1 MAYWLIFIVGI
12 LLYLEIF
19 GLKQK
24 LKAQQRQIN
33 ELCGAVG
40 CPSVASDY
48 FSEEEKE
55 MLRALKGAGQTVE
68 AVKRIRERT
77 GMELVEAKQYMD
89 TL

>member
-19 GLKQK
+19 GLKH
-24 LKAQQRQIN
+24 